1 MRNLI
6 SITQLRQSN
15 FDILNDNNL
24 DAIKGGKK
32 SGKKS
37 YKKSGKKKS
46 NKYSTPVCGCPPPP
60 CGCNPNPVGSYPPY
74 GYGGYGNGC
83 KW

>member
-24 DAIKGGKK
+24 NAIKGGKK

-60 CGCNPNPVGSYPPY
+60 PPPCGCGTYSAPTPPY
-74 GYGGYGNGC
+74 YGGC